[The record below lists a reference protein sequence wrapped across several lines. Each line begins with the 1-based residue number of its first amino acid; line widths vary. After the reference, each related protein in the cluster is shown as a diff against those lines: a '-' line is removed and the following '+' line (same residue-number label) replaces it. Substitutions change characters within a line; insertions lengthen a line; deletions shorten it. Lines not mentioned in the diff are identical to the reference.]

1 MEEEQKLGRQAPK
14 TGPWSRRPAR
24 DGNVMD
30 RFEVVVEEDLL
41 ERHPAVVRRPKYTLV
56 RGLLAV
62 TTTAVV
68 ALTVAVVILADVNDE
83 ASGMSLAEPIHPI
96 NYGGFS
102 PNGGRPLSAPLPR

>member
-1 MEEEQKLGRQAPK
+1 MEEEQKLGRRAP
-14 TGPWSRRPAR
+14 TAR
-24 DGNVMD
+24 AGHVMD
-30 RFEVVVEEDLL
+30 RFEVVIEEDLL
-41 ERHPAVVRRPKYTLV
+41 ERHPAVVRRSKYTLV

-68 ALTVAVVILADVNDE
+68 ALTVAVVILADADDE

-102 PNGGRPLSAPLPR
+102 PNRGRPLSAPLPR